1 MFRAGVAGLMSVVLV
16 VRCYKY
22 RYLRFG
28 VRVGVDV
35 WCYILYYILY
45 YILLLYYYYI
55 LYYTLS
61 YTILFFCP
69 SSSHSSDLP
78 SVLSSSSLLSSP
90 PILLPSSLLLIYS
103 SHSFYTCRYLHILIY
118 IPDSSTI
125 LTPHVLSEWMVEVCR
140 FDEYRCSFQE
150 FWCFD
155 GIPVFLVF
163 RSNCKVIV
171 WSV

>member
-35 WCYILYYILY
+35 WCYILYYTIILY
-45 YILLLYYYYI
+45 IISYTIIIYYI

-90 PILLPSSLLLIYS
+90 LFSSLLLFFWYILPIHSIRVGTYIYLFIFQTHQQFS
-103 SHSFYTCRYLHILIY
+103 PRMFYRSGWLRCDVCIYEVDVILGFEI
-118 IPDSSTI
+118 
-125 LTPHVLSEWMVEVCR
+125 
-140 FDEYRCSFQE
+140 
-150 FWCFD
+150 
-155 GIPVFLVF
+155 G
-163 RSNCKVIV
+163 
-171 WSV
+171 